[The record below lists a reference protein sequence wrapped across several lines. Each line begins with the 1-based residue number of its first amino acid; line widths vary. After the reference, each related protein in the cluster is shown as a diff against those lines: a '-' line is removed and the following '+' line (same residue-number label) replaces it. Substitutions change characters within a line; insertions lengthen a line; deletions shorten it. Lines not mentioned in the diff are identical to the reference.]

1 MVLIPVREL
10 NRNLKE
16 DIIYMKLV
24 DPSGNEVTSKENKD
38 AKELE
43 KQLSSKIEEMLEPV
57 MNKVKL
63 SGAQVPQQQLM
74 QISSAAHQMLFNR
87 MIYNLLSKVGIEDI
101 SEVLSEDDVEEL
113 STSLKN
119 QIKIADQEDMA
130 ANMQQMMNQQDDKPE
145 A

>member
-1 MVLIPVREL
+1 
-10 NRNLKE
+10 
-16 DIIYMKLV
+16 MKLV

-43 KQLSSKIEEMLEPV
+43 KQMSKKIESLLEPV
-57 MNKVKL
+57 MNKIKL

-74 QISSAAHQMLFNR
+74 QLSSAAQQMLHNR
-87 MIYNLLSKVGIEDI
+87 MIYNLLQKVGVENLD
-101 SEVLSEDDVEEL
+101 EVLSEDDVEEL

-119 QIKIADQEDMA
+119 QVQMVDKEDMQEQ
-130 ANMQQMMNQQDDKPE
+130 MQQKMAQQKDDMPE

>member
-1 MVLIPVREL
+1 
-10 NRNLKE
+10 
-16 DIIYMKLV
+16 MKLV

-43 KQLSSKIEEMLEPV
+43 KQLSKKIEDMLEPV
-57 MNKVKL
+57 MNKIEL

-87 MIYNLLSKVGIEDI
+87 MIYNLLSKVGIENI

-119 QIKIADQEDMA
+119 QIKIADQKDVA
-130 ANMQQMMNQQDDKPE
+130 SNMQQMMQQQDDKPE